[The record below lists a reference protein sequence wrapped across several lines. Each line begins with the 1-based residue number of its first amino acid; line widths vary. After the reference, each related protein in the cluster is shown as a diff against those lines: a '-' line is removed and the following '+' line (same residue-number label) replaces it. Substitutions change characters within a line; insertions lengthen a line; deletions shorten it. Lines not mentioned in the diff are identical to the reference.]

1 MMGLDWWQQK
11 ASIANLDGKL
21 NKRSVKIMRRQQRRT
36 AKIVNREAV
45 QNSNLDWMIF
55 FNEELRRKV
64 LVLQGEIDRMRQW
77 RKNNET
83 I

>member
-1 MMGLDWWQQK
+1 MMGLDWWQRK
-11 ASIANLDGKL
+11 ASTANLDGKL
-21 NKRSVKIMRRQQRRT
+21 NQRSVKIMRRQQRRT

-45 QNSNLDWMIF
+45 ERSNLDWMIF

-64 LVLQGEIDRMRQW
+64 LVLQEEIDCMRQW
-77 RKNNET
+77 RKNNEK

>member
-1 MMGLDWWQQK
+1 
-11 ASIANLDGKL
+11 
-21 NKRSVKIMRRQQRRT
+21 MRRQQRRT